1 MDLLQRVCR
10 PIHRWM
16 DGCDAMRCCWH
27 LEKSNSF
34 CMRDDVSSFT
44 STPQWGNNQ
53 HAQIR
58 MHWSTISQT
67 LCYFSTTQNALSF
80 KKGYFFPRF
89 VLPLPYFAREEAA
102 LQHDV
107 MVFLIN
113 MIAFYIRINLWVCT
127 FVKFF
132 EFECFYR
139 KSS

>member
-44 STPQWGNNQ
+44 STPQWGNKQ

-58 MHWSTISQT
+58 MHWSTISKT

-80 KKGYFFPRF
+80 KKGFFFSKICAPSSIFRTRRSNTATRCYGVLNKYDCILYQNKF
-89 VLPLPYFAREEAA
+89 VSLYVCKVLWIS
-102 LQHDV
+102 
-107 MVFLIN
+107 MFL
-113 MIAFYIRINLWVCT
+113 
-127 FVKFF
+127 
-132 EFECFYR
+132 
-139 KSS
+139 